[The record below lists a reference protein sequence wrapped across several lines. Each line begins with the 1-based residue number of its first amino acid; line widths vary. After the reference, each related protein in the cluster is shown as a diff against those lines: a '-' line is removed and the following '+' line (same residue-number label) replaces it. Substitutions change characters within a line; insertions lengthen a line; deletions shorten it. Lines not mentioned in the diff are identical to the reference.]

1 MSLFA
6 HRNWLRAL
14 ALGQVVSLGAA
25 GCKSAAPSAEVHQQ
39 ALVGADGA
47 YTVSAANTVVNGY
60 SAIVG
65 TATAGTS
72 TVAVNNVTDFTFK
85 QNTTDPGTALA
96 VGDLVMLVQAAG
108 ATINTAD
115 TAAYGTVSDL
125 GGAGRYELVGV
136 TGITGNNLT
145 LSCALKNSYD
155 GSKGAQVVRVPQYT
169 NLTINAAASIS
180 ALPWD
185 GTRGGVVAVHAS
197 SALVL
202 NGDIDASAKGFR
214 GGAIIANDATTRDF
228 PAGITL
234 FRSANE
240 LDGGEK
246 GEGIA
251 GLASTLA
258 GGQYGRGAPAN
269 AGGGGNSHNAAGGGG
284 ANASVS
290 GTWTGNG
297 VMNGGTAD
305 WSQAWHLEVG
315 TTGSLANSPG
325 GGRGGYSYSSANLSP
340 LTVTPGD
347 TTWSGDYRSVVGGL
361 GGRPLAN
368 AAGGTD
374 ARLYFGGG
382 GGAGDGNNAVAG
394 RGGRGGGLVFILAGT
409 VDGAGRVLANGET
422 GGEARSA
429 NDASGDAAGGG
440 GGGGSIVIHADSVKG
455 IAVQAKGGAG
465 GNQVINKSLTVDT
478 PYEAEGPGGGGG
490 GGFVAISGADSS
502 VTTTVAGGGA
512 GTTNARSMGAFAVNG
527 ATDGHAGLAN
537 GDASSILYCATA
549 AALDTTIASKPSNPS
564 KLAQAPFTFT
574 SNATG
579 ATFECALD
587 TAADSNTFT
596 ACPSTYTTAA
606 LPEGTHKIK
615 VRAKDLSGNVD
626 ATPDSYTWVID
637 LTEPDTKI
645 DRKPTDPSGPSVT
658 FTFTSTEDGSTF
670 QCHLDAED
678 WKTCP
683 ASYPITDLT
692 NGSHTIYVRAIDK
705 AGNVD
710 STPDHYTWTV
720 DATPPDTT
728 IVNKPTDPS
737 PTSAVPF
744 TFTGSET
751 AVTFECRWEKAG
763 EWTACQSPL
772 IKPLTNGSHTF
783 EVRAKDAVGNVD
795 PTPATWTGVVNDT
808 TAPDTTITSHPSA
821 ISTTT
826 RGSFTFESNEAGVT
840 FECRLEKTGDWKTCP
855 SSYTV
860 DVTDGSHTIEVRARD
875 GAGNV
880 DATPDIFTWVV
891 QTGGPVII
899 DAGADAGDAGT
910 VVYLDGGEADARK
923 LDGAADTA
931 SVLDATGGD
940 AVDTRPADTAP
951 VVDTRP
957 ADTATV
963 DTRPSVDLAPAVDT
977 RPAEPDAVTPD
988 PGAPAVKLMGGG
1000 FCAVNPNA
1008 KPGLFTLFLV
1018 GALGTLI
1025 VRRRR
1030 R

>member
-14 ALGQVVSLGAA
+14 ALGQIVSLGAA
-25 GCKSAAPSAEVHQQ
+25 GCRSAAPSAEVSHQ

-47 YTVSAANTVVNGY
+47 YTVTVANTVVNGY

-85 QNTTDPGTALA
+85 QNTTDPGTALKA
-96 VGDLVMLVQAAG
+96 GDLVMLIQAVG

-115 TAAYGTVSDL
+115 SSTYGNVSDL

-136 TGITGNNLT
+136 TSISGNTLT

-169 NLTINAAASIS
+169 NLTINATASIT

-197 SALVL
+197 TTLVL
-202 NGDIDASAKGFR
+202 NGDIDVSAKGFR
-214 GGAIIANDATTRDF
+214 GGVITANDTNTRPF
-228 PAGITL
+228 PAGINL

-284 ANASVS
+284 ANASAN

-297 VMNGGTAD
+297 VMNGGTTD
-305 WSQAWHLEVG
+305 WTQAWHLEVG
-315 TTGSLANSPG
+315 TTGALATSPG

-340 LTVTPGD
+340 LTVAPGNAS
-347 TTWSGDYRSVVGGL
+347 WGGDYREVVGGL
-361 GGRPLAN
+361 GGRPLA
-368 AAGGTD
+368 AAVGGAD
-374 ARLYFGGG
+374 ARLFFGGG
-382 GGAGDGNNAVAG
+382 GGAGDANNQVGG
-394 RGGRGGGLVFILAGT
+394 RGGRGGGLVFVLAGT
-409 VDGAGRVLANGET
+409 VNGTGHLFANGEM
-422 GGEARSA
+422 GGESRSP

-440 GGGGSIVIHADSVKG
+440 GGGGSVVIHADSVKG
-455 IAVQAKGGAG
+455 ISVEAKGGAG
-465 GNQVINKSLTVDT
+465 GNQHIAWANGDSET
-478 PYEAEGPGGGGG
+478 EGPGGGGG
-490 GGFVAISGADSS
+490 GGFIAISGADST
-502 VTTTVAGGGA
+502 VTTSVVGGPA
-512 GTTNARSMGAFAVNG
+512 GTTNAHGMERFAVNG

-537 GDASSILYCATA
+537 GDASTILYCADSTGPE
-549 AALDTTIASKPSNPS
+549 TTIASKPDNPS

-574 SNATG
+574 SNEAG

-587 TAADSNTFT
+587 AAADSNTFT
-596 ACPSTYTTAA
+596 SCSSTYTTGT
-606 LPEGTHKIK
+606 LTEGTHKIK

-626 ATPDSYTWVID
+626 ATPEVYTWVVD

-645 DRKPTDPSGPSVT
+645 DKKPVDPSGPSVT

-670 QCHLDAED
+670 QCHLDLDD
-678 WKTCP
+678 WKTCT

-692 NGSHTIYVRAIDK
+692 TGSHTIYVRAIDK

-728 IVNKPTDPS
+728 IVTKPTDPS
-737 PTSAVPF
+737 STSAVPF

-751 AVTFECRWEKAG
+751 AVTFECRWEKTG
-763 EWTACQSPL
+763 DWTACESPL
-772 IKPLTNGSHTF
+772 TKPQTNGSHTF

-795 PTPATWTGVVNDT
+795 PTPATWTWVVNA
-808 TAPDTTITSHPSA
+808 TAIETTITAHPNA
-821 ISTTT
+821 VSTTT
-826 RGSFTFESNEAGVT
+826 KGTFTFDSNTTGVT
-840 FECRLEKTGDWKTCP
+840 FECRLDKTGDWKACP
-855 SSYTV
+855 GTYTV
-860 DVTDGSHTIEVRARD
+860 DVTDGSHTIEVRAKD

-880 DATPDIFTWVV
+880 DATPDTFTWVV
-891 QTGGPVII
+891 QTGGPVIV
-899 DAGADAGDAGT
+899 DAGADADDGGT
-910 VVYLDGGEADARK
+910 VVYLDGGEVDARK
-923 LDGAADTA
+923 LDGAVDVTPTDTN
-931 SVLDATGGD
+931 V
-940 AVDTRPADTAP
+940 VDTRPADTAP

-957 ADTATV
+957 ADTATADTQPAV
-963 DTRPSVDLAPAVDT
+963 DVAPVVDT
-977 RPAEPDAVTPD
+977 RPAENPTPVDAAVPQ
-988 PGAPAVKLMGGG
+988 PATLPVKVMGGG
-1000 FCAVNPNA
+1000 FCAVNPGA